1 LYYSYA
7 ANKGEKKREGAVW
20 KAKEKPGTARMPRR
34 WRWKNLDWLFSVDVA

>member
-1 LYYSYA
+1 MGG
-7 ANKGEKKREGAVW
+7 KKKKREGAVW